1 MSKAAKTPRHWFE
14 GAPVPP
20 VAALLEHVYAG
31 ALKLRAMLFRLHLL
45 PRKRAPVPV
54 IVVGNVTVGGT
65 GKTPLTIAL
74 VQRLRDAGW
83 NPGVASRGYGRN
95 DEATPRWVDQQTAP
109 ADGGDEPV
117 LIARRTGV
125 RVRVDRDRVAA
136 ARALAAEGC
145 DIVVCDDGLQHYR
158 LRRDL
163 EIEVIDGRRRYGNG
177 RLLPAGPLR
186 EPAVRGLRCDFRVV
200 NSGNAGFGEWPMT
213 LHSGRAVP
221 LAAGKPLQLSAFGG
235 HRVHA
240 IAGIGN
246 PARFFDM
253 LRDYGIGVVPHA
265 FDDHHAYTAEDL
277 QFGSDLPL
285 LMTEKDA
292 VKCADLAGDW
302 AYSVPIDAELPEAF
316 WVALDARLLPLR
328 GQAVQ
333 RRAPAKAPENP

>member
-1 MSKAAKTPRHWFE
+1 MSKAPKTPRHWFD

-20 VAALLEHVYAG
+20 LAGLLEPIYAS
-31 ALKLRAMLFRLHLL
+31 ALKLRGALFRLHLL
-45 PRKRAPVPV
+45 ARKRAPVPV

-83 NPGVASRGYGRN
+83 TPGVASRGYGRN
-95 DEATPRWVDQQTAP
+95 DEASPRWVDLQTTP

-186 EPAVRGLRCDFRVV
+186 EPAARGLRCDFRVV
-200 NSGNAGFGEWPMT
+200 NGGAAGFGEWPMT
-213 LHSGRAVP
+213 LQSECAVP
-221 LAAGKPLQLSAFGG
+221 MTAGKPLPLAAFSG

-240 IAGIGN
+240 VAGIGN

-265 FDDHHAYTAEDL
+265 FDDHQAYTAQDL

-292 VKCADLAGDW
+292 VKCAGLVGDW
-302 AYSVPIDAELPEAF
+302 AYSVPIEAALPEAF
-316 WVALDARLLPLR
+316 WVALEARLLPLR
-328 GQAVQ
+328 AQAA
-333 RRAPAKAPENP
+333 RRTSKRGKA